1 MNRIE
6 TYHSQLVEEKQ
17 KKIFAGL
24 HKSPELA
31 KAGFPSNILKPI
43 FFFASFHR
51 DADSYVC

>member
-6 TYHSQLVEEKQ
+6 IYHSQLVEEKQ

-31 KAGFPSNILKPI
+31 KAGFQLIVSNLMFPT
-43 FFFASFHR
+43 
-51 DADSYVC
+51 